1 MGILGIGQH
10 GMVSTDLTGADA
22 VTDMEQLPL
31 DFSHSA
37 AQRQRRERRR
47 LERAKTAP
55 LTLFDTPP
63 SLDVHLHSTTEAV
76 VTVTAGNPD
85 LALLW
90 LTRNVGQVR
99 QLKARRF
106 AFPVAALDRLAWV
119 RPPVQVT
126 LDAACQ
132 AVARALWAKKMGL
145 KPLRVRRSG
154 QRLIANSPRW
164 PTTLRVTDAPW
175 TAIAALTRLDVAL
188 DVEENAKTLLMTKL
202 GDSKTP
208 VATAGLAGSA
218 VAITTSRPELLE
230 SMGLPGL
237 SYAAEQGSGLY
248 RMPILASECLLTM
261 PQIELLP
268 DLRAAINRA
277 TAKVRPL
284 STGIDFPR
292 ELYPFQARDAGR
304 ALRILETTGGVL
316 LAGDMG
322 SGKTTV
328 ALALVDRLETWPM
341 LVVAPLSAFSTW
353 EKQLEEMGRTFH
365 LATGSPSAEWEIL
378 RNSSFDVVVVSYD
391 RLFAF
396 VELIEQL
403 SFKAIVADELQRIR
417 TPSSRRSR
425 ALRQLAASVQFRIG
439 LSGTPLTNTIAD
451 LLPLGAFLVPGEWR
465 PRGNNKELDDM
476 YPGDPVEA
484 IAEHLGSM
492 MVRRRMTD
500 VGARL
505 PKRNDHRVFIELT
518 AEQRRAVADLQAEA
532 EAAKSEGAFEGNEGR
547 MHAFARLMK
556 MRQIINAP
564 SSAGVPGPNPKVRA
578 AIELAE
584 DFLAMDR
591 KGVIF
596 CADRS
601 AFRELGAALNEAG
614 IGWVGIWG
622 ATPPHER
629 ISNEKKFHNDPN
641 VKVVLCTIQAGGE
654 SWSASPTAT
663 WLISTSYMYAPSTL
677 SQMEARVYRMN
688 SDPDGPDIEICYIHA
703 QAPGGSLDDRMVEII
718 AIKKQLFAQVV
729 DRTEHID
736 DTKVHYSMSDLVYL
750 MTGERDEALEIR
762 EKDEKK
768 TRAREQAKKDHAKG
782 TAHKRKSRNKEF
794 IKDDGS
800 QTVTLEQFRTSDGI
814 EVGAEKVEQRGA
826 YVADEL
832 FDASELDKEPDGGE
846 ASGSLPINNEM
857 GGKDST
863 DDNDRFDIESDE
875 S

>member
-1 MGILGIGQH
+1 
-10 GMVSTDLTGADA
+10 
-22 VTDMEQLPL
+22 MEQLPL

-63 SLDVHLHSTTEAV
+63 SLDVHLHSAAEAV

-106 AFPVAALDRLAWV
+106 AFPVSTLDRLAWV

-132 AVARALWAKKMGL
+132 AVARAIWAKKLGL

-154 QRLIANSPRW
+154 QRLLANSPRW
-164 PTTLRVTDAPW
+164 PTQLRVSDAPW
-175 TAIAALTRLDVAL
+175 TAIAALTRLGIPFDI
-188 DVEENAKTLLMTKL
+188 DTNATSLLMTKL
-202 GDSKTP
+202 ADANTP

-218 VAITTSRPELLE
+218 VSITTSRPELLE
-230 SMGLPGL
+230 SLGLPGL
-237 SYAAEQGSGLY
+237 SYAAEPGAGLY
-248 RMPILASECLLTM
+248 RMPLLAAECLLTL
-261 PQIELLP
+261 PQVALSG
-268 DLRAAINRA
+268 DLRAAIGRA
-277 TAKVRPL
+277 TAKVRPM
-284 STGIDFPR
+284 STGENFPR

-328 ALALVDRLETWPM
+328 ALSLVHRLSSWPL
-341 LVVAPLSAFSTW
+341 LVVAPLAAFSTW
-353 EKQLEEMGRTFH
+353 ETQLQEMGRSFH
-365 LATGSPSAEWEIL
+365 LATGSPAAEWEIL
-378 RNSSFDVVVVSYD
+378 RNGNFDAVVVSYD

-403 SFKAIVADELQRIR
+403 NFQVIVADELQRIR

-425 ALRQLAASVQFRIG
+425 ALRQLAAAVPYRIG

-465 PRGNNKELDDM
+465 PRANSKELDDM

-484 IAEHLGSM
+484 VAEHLGSM
-492 MVRRRMTD
+492 MVRRRMTE

-505 PKRNDHRVFIELT
+505 PKRNDHRIYIELT

-532 EAAKSEGAFEGNEGR
+532 EAAKSEGTFEGNEGR
-547 MHAFARLMK
+547 MHAFARLQK

-564 SSAGVPGPNPKVRA
+564 SAAGVSGPNPKVRA

-584 DFLAMDR
+584 DFLAMGR

-596 CADRS
+596 CADRT
-601 AFRELGAALNEAG
+601 AFRELGAALDDAG

-622 ATPPHER
+622 STPPRER
-629 ISNEKKFHNDPN
+629 IDNERRFHSDPDI
-641 VKVVLCTIQAGGE
+641 KVVLCTIQAGGE

-703 QAPGGSLDDRMVEII
+703 QAPGGSLDDRMVEIL

-729 DRTEHID
+729 DRTEHVD
-736 DTKVHYSMSDLVYL
+736 ETKVHYSMSDLLYL
-750 MTGERDEALEIR
+750 MTGERDEALERR
-762 EKDEKK
+762 EADEKA

-782 TAHKRKSRNKEF
+782 TAHRRKARNKDF
-794 IKDDGS
+794 VPDDGS
-800 QTVTLEQFRTSDGI
+800 QTVTLEQYQTTAADAGQGGLDADGF
-814 EVGAEKVEQRGA
+814 
-826 YVADEL
+826 DEDG
-832 FDASELDKEPDGGE
+832 FDASLLDSEDGTTLT
-846 ASGSLPINNEM
+846 SGSPTTGSPTPGSISVES
-857 GGKDST
+857 GDAESGYDVQS
-863 DDNDRFDIESDE
+863 DDADPAR
-875 S
+875 

>member
-1 MGILGIGQH
+1 MG
-10 GMVSTDLTGADA
+10 SGADA

-55 LTLFDTPP
+55 LTLFDVPP
-63 SLDVHLHSTTEAV
+63 SLDIHLHSAAEAV
-76 VTVTAGNPD
+76 VTVTSGNPD

-106 AFPVAALDRLAWV
+106 AFPVSALDRLAWV
-119 RPPVQVT
+119 RPPVTVT

-132 AVARALWAKKMGL
+132 AVARALWAKKLGL
-145 KPLRVRRSG
+145 KPLRVRRNG
-154 QRLIANSPRW
+154 QRLMANSPRW
-164 PTTLRVTDAPW
+164 PSTLRVTDAPW
-175 TAIAALTRLDVAL
+175 TAIAALTKLDVPL
-188 DVEENAKTLLMTKL
+188 DVEEGAKNLLMSKL
-202 GDSKTP
+202 ADANTP

-230 SMGLPGL
+230 SLGLPGL
-237 SYAAEQGSGLY
+237 SYAAEPGAGLY
-248 RMPILASECLLTM
+248 RMPLLSSECLLTL
-261 PQIELLP
+261 PQVALSPEL
-268 DLRAAINRA
+268 RSAIGRA
-277 TAKVRPL
+277 TSKVRPM
-284 STGIDFPR
+284 STGEDFPR
-292 ELYPFQARDAGR
+292 ELYPFQSRDAGR

-328 ALALVDRLETWPM
+328 SLALVHRLSSWPL

-353 EKQLEEMGRTFH
+353 ENQLEEMGRSFH
-365 LATGSPSAEWEIL
+365 LATGSPAAEWEIL
-378 RNSSFDVVVVSYD
+378 TNSTFDAVVVSYD

-396 VELIEQL
+396 VELIEQMN
-403 SFKAIVADELQRIR
+403 FQAIVADELQRIR

-425 ALRQLAASVQFRIG
+425 ALRQLASAVPYRIG

-465 PRGNNKELDDM
+465 PRGNTKELDDM
-476 YPGDPVEA
+476 YPGDPIES

-505 PKRNDHRVFIELT
+505 PQRNDHRVYIELT
-518 AEQRRAVADLQAEA
+518 PEQRRAVADLQAEA
-532 EAAKSEGAFEGNEGR
+532 EAAKSEGTFEGNEGR
-547 MHAFARLMK
+547 MHAFARLQK

-564 SSAGVPGPNPKVRA
+564 AAAGVPGPNPKVRA

-596 CADRS
+596 CADRT
-601 AFRELGAALNEAG
+601 AFRELGAALDEAG

-622 ATPPHER
+622 ATPTLQR
-629 ISNEKKFHNDPN
+629 ISNERRFHNDPDI
-641 VKVVLCTIQAGGE
+641 KVVLCTIQAGGE

-677 SQMEARVYRMN
+677 AQMEARVYRMN
-688 SDPDGPDIEICYIHA
+688 SDPDGPDVEICYIHA
-703 QAPGGSLDDRMVEII
+703 QAPGGSLDDRMVEIL
-718 AIKKQLFAQVV
+718 ALKKQLFAQVV
-729 DRTEHID
+729 DRTDHID
-736 DTKVHYSMSDLVYL
+736 ATKVHYSMSDLVYL
-750 MTGERDEALEIR
+750 MTGERDESLEIR
-762 EKDEKK
+762 EKDEKA

-800 QTVTLEQFRTSDGI
+800 ETVTLEQFRAADGV
-814 EVGAEKVEQRGA
+814 EVGAHELEAKRGA
-826 YVADEL
+826 DGGGVWVEASLLDEEDL
-832 FDASELDKEPDGGE
+832 NMSEQVEKGSARNSGSELED
-846 ASGSLPINNEM
+846 NERY
-857 GGKDST
+857 DVES
-863 DDNDRFDIESDE
+863 DDND
-875 S
+875 